1 MFLSEQL
8 EKKKLYNSLTYI
20 FQRTSDNFNIVVVL
34 QMDKSLSM
42 VIVLYLTLP
51 KMDEEPAYFC
61 CSLAIF

>member
-61 CSLAIF
+61 SLAIF